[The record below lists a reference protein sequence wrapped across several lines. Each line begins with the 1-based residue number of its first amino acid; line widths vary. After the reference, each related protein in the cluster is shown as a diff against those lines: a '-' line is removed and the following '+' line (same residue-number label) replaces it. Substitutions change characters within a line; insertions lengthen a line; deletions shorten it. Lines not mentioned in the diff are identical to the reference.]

1 LGIAVRVIAVPI
13 SLNIPFSQQVIY
25 KTEYPSP
32 TVIPI
37 TGTNPS
43 NTDTAIIAELQAVLP
58 DLPFSEPY
66 TQLLQLS
73 VPFLPQDIE
82 TRLFLAL
89 LSLYQTFALYSHLPL
104 LL

>member
-1 LGIAVRVIAVPI
+1 MAAPV
-13 SLNIPFSQQVIY
+13 SLNIPFSQQAICE
-25 KTEYPSP
+25 TEHPSP

-58 DLPFSEPY
+58 DLPFSKPHA
-66 TQLLQLS
+66 QLLQLS
-73 VPFLPQDIE
+73 VPFLPQDVE
-82 TRLFLAL
+82 TRSFLAL
-89 LSLYQTFALYSHLPL
+89 LSLHQTFALHSHLPL